1 MNRTFPPYFLK
12 TVSTFQPF
20 NMFVAG
26 IPSSMIDLS
35 FRKIPSNM
43 IELLHGEIPSKPRQN
58 MDIPTVAIATNK
70 RLPG

>member
-1 MNRTFPPYFLK
+1 
-12 TVSTFQPF
+12 
-20 NMFVAG
+20 
-26 IPSSMIDLS
+26 
-35 FRKIPSNM
+35 M